1 MTMII
6 LIIED
11 DVSILRGLKDNLTF
25 EGYRVHSSTD
35 GQEGLKL
42 ALEKHIDLVLLD
54 IMLPGMNG
62 YEICR
67 RLKKEKPQLPV
78 IMITA
83 RGSEMDT
90 VVGLDIGADDYISK
104 PFGIPELLARVRA
117 VLRRSS
123 SDEQEI
129 ETYSFGNVSMDF
141 KKFQATVNN
150 EQIELSSKEFA
161 IMKYFI
167 GHEQEVIHRHE
178 LLEKVWG
185 FEVTPTTRTVDN
197 YILELRKKL
206 EQDPSNPKHII
217 TVRGAGYKFT
227 P

>member
-1 MTMII
+1 MVI

-25 EGYRVHSSTD
+25 EGYRVHTSMD
-35 GQEGLKL
+35 GQEGLKF
-42 ALEKHIDLVLLD
+42 ALEKHVDLLLLD

-67 RLKKEKPQLPV
+67 RLKKEKPELPV

-117 VLRRSS
+117 VLRRSFTA
-123 SDEQEI
+123 EQEI
-129 ETYSFGNVSMDF
+129 ETYSFGNVSLDF
-141 KKFQATVNN
+141 KKFQAKANN
-150 EQIELSSKEFA
+150 ENIELSSKEFA
-161 IMKYFI
+161 IMKYLI
-167 GHEQEVIHRHE
+167 EHEEDVIHRHD

-185 FEVTPTTRTVDN
+185 FDVTPTTRTVDN

-206 EQDPSNPKHII
+206 ETDPSNPKHII
-217 TVRGAGYKFT
+217 TVRGAGYKFM

>member
-1 MTMII
+1 MVI

-25 EGYRVHSSTD
+25 EGYRVHTSTD
-35 GQEGLKL
+35 GQEGFKL
-42 ALEKHIDLVLLD
+42 ALEKHIDLLLLD
-54 IMLPGMNG
+54 IMLPGING

-67 RLKKEKPQLPV
+67 RLKKEKPQLPI

-90 VVGLDIGADDYISK
+90 VAGLDVGADDYISK

-117 VLRRSS
+117 VLRRTS
-123 SDEQEI
+123 SDEKEI
-129 ETYSFGNVSMDF
+129 ETFLFGNVSLDF
-141 KKFQATVNN
+141 RKFRATVNN
-150 EQIELSSKEFA
+150 EQTELSSKEFA
-161 IMKYFI
+161 IMKYLI
-167 GHEQEVIHRHE
+167 EHEQEVIHRHE

-206 EQDPSNPKHII
+206 ETDPSNPKHII
-217 TVRGAGYKFT
+217 TIRGAGYKFM